1 MYIPGSATLMIHWH
15 TIPTIPPLDVCQ
27 AVPVRCEICSLTVSC
42 QKTYETHI
50 SGKAHKKRIVQASHV
65 LKIRL
70 DIPEKKMFSFVCVLF
85 KRDKKVPVDP
95 GLKKS

>member
-1 MYIPGSATLMIHWH
+1 MWIWDPGWKNSDPGSEMNISRIRNTDDSLAYNSYNF
-15 TIPTIPPLDVCQ
+15 PSGVCQ

-65 LKIRL
+65 IKIRL
-70 DIPEKKMFSFVCVLF
+70 DIAEKNNFSFLF
-85 KRDKKVPVDP
+85 
-95 GLKKS
+95 L

>member
-1 MYIPGSATLMIHWH
+1 MIHWL

-50 SGKAHKKRIVQASHV
+50 SGKAHKKRIVQASQV
-65 LKIRL
+65 IKLSL
-70 DIPEKKMFSFVCVLF
+70 DSAEKYMFSFVFVLF
-85 KRDKKVPVDP
+85 IRGKKNSVDT
-95 GLKKS
+95 GFNQN